1 MTLGQLLKTARE
13 DLDMTKA
20 QVARDV
26 GIMRQSLA
34 GYEADA
40 RLPNIKN
47 AVKLAN
53 VLEIDVTKMC
63 RVVGEMK

>member
-13 DLDMTKA
+13 DLDMTQT

-34 GYEADA
+34 GYENDA
-40 RLPNIKN
+40 RLPNIRN
-47 AVKLAN
+47 AVKLAS

-63 RVVGEMK
+63 RVVGEEQ